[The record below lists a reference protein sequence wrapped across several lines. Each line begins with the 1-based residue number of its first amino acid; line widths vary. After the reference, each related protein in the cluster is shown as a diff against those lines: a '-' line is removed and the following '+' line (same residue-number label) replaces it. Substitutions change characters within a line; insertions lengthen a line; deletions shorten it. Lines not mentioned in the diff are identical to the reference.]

1 MKYKLVNQN
10 YRSEY
15 VKNLLEERGV
25 ADFSHFIHPSFTDIN
40 NPQIFSS
47 SNLAAKIVLSSL
59 NKNILIIVDSDCD
72 GYTSGAIMYN
82 YLKQLK
88 PDIKLDY
95 ILHERKQ
102 HGLIDLIDKI
112 LESETQYDLI
122 IQPDS
127 GTNDYVYQAQM
138 PETQFLILD
147 HHDLDESTELI
158 DNVTIVNS
166 QLEPY
171 PNKELTGAGVTW
183 QFCRLL
189 DQYTENNYSKML
201 IDLAAL
207 GIIGDMASVLEQENR
222 AIIKFGLDN
231 INNPF
236 FKALVEKRKFSIK
249 DNYTP
254 TTMAF
259 YVVPLING
267 MIRAGE
273 QEDKDLMFQAF
284 IDGERLV
291 VSHKRG
297 ANGELVELATE
308 AARVCTNAKSR
319 QDRILT
325 KITEEIEAK
334 IFKYDLLENQI
345 LFIKLDEEDFP
356 AELNGLVATRL
367 AAKYK
372 RPTMI
377 GRLNDE
383 GFDRGSIRGINDS
396 ELKDF
401 KQYLLDTGFFE
412 YVQGHANAAG
422 YSLPDKYLK
431 DLHEKANED
440 LSQIDFGDKYYE
452 VNFQRMAMDSDIGAI
467 ISDIDKYS
475 TLFGQHNPEP
485 LICITNINISK
496 KDIQIMGKNADT
508 VKIMKNG
515 IAYMKFKAN
524 DFIEDLQGYDT
535 ISLNVVGR
543 ANMNYWGGQITPQ
556 IFIDGY
562 EVNNGAL
569 AF

>member
-47 SNLAAKIVLSSL
+47 SNLAAKIVLSNL
-59 NKNILIIVDSDCD
+59 DKNILIIVDSDCD

-127 GTNDYVYQAQM
+127 GTNDYLYQAQM

-189 DQYTENNYSKML
+189 DQYTDNNYSKML

-291 VSHKRG
+291 ISHKRG

-401 KQYLLDTGFFE
+401 KQYLLDTGYFE

-485 LICITNINISK
+485 LICITNININK

-508 VKIMKNG
+508 GKIMKNG

>member
-47 SNLAAKIVLSSL
+47 SNLAAKIVLSNL
-59 NKNILIIVDSDCD
+59 DKNILIIVDSDCD

-112 LESETQYDLI
+112 LENETQYDLI

-127 GTNDYVYQAQM
+127 GTNDYLYQAQM

-189 DQYTENNYSKML
+189 DQYTDNNYSKML

-377 GRLNDE
+377 GRLNDK

-401 KQYLLDTGFFE
+401 KQYLLDTGYFE

-485 LICITNINISK
+485 LICITNININK

>member
-47 SNLAAKIVLSSL
+47 SNLAAKIMLSNL
-59 NKNILIIVDSDCD
+59 DKNILIIVDSDCD

-112 LESETQYDLI
+112 LESKTQYDLI

-127 GTNDYVYQAQM
+127 GTNDYLYQAQM

-158 DNVTIVNS
+158 ENVTIVNS

-189 DQYTENNYSKML
+189 DQYTDNNYSKML

-485 LICITNINISK
+485 LICITNININK

>member
-401 KQYLLDTGFFE
+401 KQYLLDTGYFE

-440 LSQIDFGDKYYE
+440 LNQIDFGDKYYE

-485 LICITNINISK
+485 LICITNININK